1 MLDNLTRRLGTII
14 AKIAQKGRLSEED
27 VSEMLREVRVALL
40 EADVNFKVAKE
51 FIARVKEKAIGENVF
66 GTLTADQT
74 IIRIVRDELVETLGG
89 EQGFKVEYGSAPP
102 AVILMCGLQGSGK
115 TTTTGKLALW
125 MKKNGKNPLLAACD
139 VQRPA
144 AITQLEILGEQV
156 GVPVFSM
163 RDGQSPVEIA
173 KAALARAKHMMNDV
187 LIVDTAGR
195 LQVDEALMD
204 ELAQI
209 YAATKPVESF
219 LVLDATTGQEAVNV
233 AAAFQA
239 KVPLT
244 GAIFTKLDG
253 DTRGGA
259 ILSVRDA
266 TGVPVR
272 FIGVGEMSD
281 ALEPFYPD
289 RMAGRILGMGDMLGI
304 IERAEAAFDPEATAG
319 LEKKFDRG
327 NLDFNDMLDQF
338 RAMKKMGSM
347 KQLIKMIPGMSTM
360 LPEDA
365 LENMDESRIGVV
377 EAMILSMTPK
387 ERGNPDLINSSR
399 RKRIARGSGTSVEE
413 VNHLIK
419 QLYEMRRTMK
429 QLSKFQKQMGKK
441 GGGMAGLM
449 GGMGDGPKPPSALP
463 PAGLG
468 ATRRRRSF
476 WGDIVPKEEDKE

>member
-1 MLDNLTRRLGTII
+1 MLDNLTRRLGTIL

-27 VSEMLREVRVALL
+27 VTEMLREVRVALL

-51 FIARVKEKAIGENVF
+51 FIARVKDKAVGENVF

-74 IIRIVRDELVETLGG
+74 IIRVVRDELVETLGG
-89 EQGFKVEYGSAPP
+89 EGGFKVEYGSAPP
-102 AVILMCGLQGSGK
+102 AVVLMCGLQGSGK

-125 MKKNGKNPLLAACD
+125 MKKAGKNPLLAACD

-144 AITQLEILGEQV
+144 AITQLEILGEGA

-163 RDGQSPVEIA
+163 RGGESPVEIA
-173 KAALARAKHMMNDV
+173 RAALARAKHMGNDV

-195 LQVDEALMD
+195 LQIDDALMA
-204 ELAQI
+204 ELAEI
-209 YAATKPVESF
+209 VKVTKPSESF
-219 LVLDATTGQEAVNV
+219 LVLDATTGQESVNV
-233 AAAFQA
+233 AQAFQA
-239 KVPLT
+239 QVPLT

-259 ILSVRDA
+259 LLSVRAA

-272 FIGVGEMSD
+272 FLGVGEGTD

-289 RMAGRILGMGDMLGI
+289 RMAGRILGMGDVLGI
-304 IERAEAAFDPEATAG
+304 IEKAEAAFDPEAMGG

-327 NLDFNDMLDQF
+327 NLDFNDMLGQF
-338 RAMKKMGSM
+338 QAMKKMGSM
-347 KQLIKMIPGMSTM
+347 KNLIKMIPGMSTM

-365 LENMDESRIGVV
+365 LENMDESRMGVV
-377 EAMILSMTPK
+377 EAIILSMTPK
-387 ERGNPDLINSSR
+387 ERSHPDLIDASR

-419 QLYEMRRTMK
+419 QLYESRRMMK
-429 QLSKFQKQMGKK
+429 QLSQMQKKMGKR
-441 GGGMAGLM
+441 GGLGGAM
-449 GGMGDGPKPPSALP
+449 GGRDLPAAPP
-463 PAGLG
+463 PASLG
-468 ATRRRRSF
+468 ATRKRRSF
-476 WGDIVPKEEDKE
+476 WGDKIDDGK